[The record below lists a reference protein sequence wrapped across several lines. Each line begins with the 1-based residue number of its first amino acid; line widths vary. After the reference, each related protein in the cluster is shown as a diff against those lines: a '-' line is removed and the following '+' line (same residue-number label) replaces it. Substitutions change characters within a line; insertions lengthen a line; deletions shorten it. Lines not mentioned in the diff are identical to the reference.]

1 MSHAAEPTITR
12 LLSELHE
19 GLCHLYDQR
28 LRGLYLFGSCA
39 RGEQDDESDV
49 DVIIV
54 LDELVS
60 YSAEIDRTSFLISD
74 ISLKYD
80 LSSSFLSPV
89 GKVPRIFYQNVRR
102 EAIPA

>member
-1 MSHAAEPTITR
+1 MGAMSHAAEPTITR

-19 GLCHLYDQR
+19 GLRHLYDQR
-28 LRGLYLFGSCA
+28 LRGLYLFGSYA

-49 DVIIV
+49 DVMIV

-74 ISLKYD
+74 ISLK
-80 LSSSFLSPV
+80 L
-89 GKVPRIFYQNVRR
+89 
-102 EAIPA
+102 